1 MIVTVFGSSIPK
13 EGDKE
18 FEIAFRLGNRLGEAG
33 ISVCTGGYQGIMNAV
48 SKGAANYNVEIIGV
62 LVDLFGAK
70 PSEYLTKIITCHSLF
85 DRLEKLISTGNAYI
99 VLAGGTGTMVEL
111 SLIWEMM
118 NKNLIPEKPIACVGE
133 MWNKIVAEMENRIM
147 LEKRK
152 TGLVKCFNDSDN
164 CADYVIDSLKK

>member
-70 PSEYLTKIITCHSLF
+70 PSEYLTKIIPCNSF
-85 DRLEKLISTGNAYI
+85 FERLEKLIYTGNAYI

>member
-1 MIVTVFGSSIPK
+1 
-13 EGDKE
+13 
-18 FEIAFRLGNRLGEAG
+18 
-33 ISVCTGGYQGIMNAV
+33 
-48 SKGAANYNVEIIGV
+48 
-62 LVDLFGAK
+62 
-70 PSEYLTKIITCHSLF
+70 
-85 DRLEKLISTGNAYI
+85 
-99 VLAGGTGTMVEL
+99 EL